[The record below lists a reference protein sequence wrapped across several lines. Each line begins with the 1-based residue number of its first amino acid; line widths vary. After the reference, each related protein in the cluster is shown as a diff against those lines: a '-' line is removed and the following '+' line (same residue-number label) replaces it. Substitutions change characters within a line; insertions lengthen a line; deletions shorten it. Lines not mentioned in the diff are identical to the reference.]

1 MRRLL
6 LANID
11 YINAGFVLT
20 CSPDRQY
27 NSGTPHWDLLAGAD
41 RFELPLSESKSD
53 VLTNYTR
60 PLYIRS
66 LCNSHQDRL
75 TRITAEPRLWIED
88 GGPRDFHPAQV
99 MHMLRR
105 SLLYCVRSPIFS
117 THFTYGPEACNGP
130 VPTATSAV
138 ACHVRI
144 VHTVAHHR
152 LHNLGITTQLV
163 LRMVF
168 TVQTHQLPGSPSR
181 TWTYDLAVNSRA
193 LYLLSYRGILV
204 HVVGL
209 EPTSDG
215 VEIRCL
221 SVRLYVHNG
230 ALDGVR
236 SHNLMLGKHLFYQL
250 NY

>member
-66 LCNSHQDRL
+66 LYNDTSRL
-75 TRITAEPRLWIED
+75 TRITAEPRPWVGKWWTKGISPSPKL
-88 GGPRDFHPAQV
+88 
-99 MHMLRR
+99 HMLRR

-117 THFTYGPEACNGP
+117 THFTYGPEVCNGP
-130 VPTATSAV
+130 VPTVTSV
-138 ACHVRI
+138 VTYHMWI
-144 VHTVAHHR
+144 VHKVAHYR
-152 LHNLGITTQLV
+152 FHNLGTTTQLV
-163 LRMVF
+163 LMAVF
-168 TVQTHQLPGSPSR
+168 QGLQTSGASSW
-181 TWTYDLAVNSRA
+181 TWTKDLSVNSR
-193 LYLLSYRGILV
+193 LLPPTELMMHCGTRSRTRTHILRSRNP
-204 HVVGL
+204 L
-209 EPTSDG
+209 P
-215 VEIRCL
+215 IR
-221 SVRLYVHNG
+221 
-230 ALDGVR
+230 
-236 SHNLMLGKHLFYQL
+236 
-250 NY
+250 